1 MLLGD
6 FGTSFTK
13 ILDTETGERRI
24 APTREAR
31 AIRADLATGHNAAL
45 HAEKTVGELLAM
57 ARGGQSLIGPDF
69 HLLDIG
75 SRDMKYLHIRDG
87 RVIRMDWNAQCGA
100 MTGFT
105 LELMGNYFDLDFSKV
120 KPSEKDYPMTCG
132 VLGLERAFDDM
143 AQGLDPEEALARF
156 ARGLAISA
164 HRFIGRPDKFHLSGG
179 MCDNPLFLKSFP
191 EGVEVIT
198 AGRFVLID
206 GLLAEVGAD
215 CNFRPNRNV
224 RDG

>member
-13 ILDTETGERRI
+13 TLDTDTGERRI
-24 APTREAR
+24 APTRYAR
-31 AIRADLATGHNAAL
+31 AIRAEVATGHNAAL
-45 HAEKTVGELLAM
+45 HADKTIGELLAM
-57 ARGGQSLIGPDF
+57 ARGGETLIGPDF

-75 SRDMKYLHIRDG
+75 SRDMKFLHVQGG
-87 RVIRMDWNAQCGA
+87 RVLRMDWNAQCGA

-105 LELMGNYFDLDFSKV
+105 LELLGNYYALDFSKV

-143 AQGLDPEEALARF
+143 AQGLEPEEALARF
-156 ARGLAISA
+156 ARGLASSA

-179 MCDNPLFLKSFP
+179 MSDNPLFLNSFP
-191 EGVEVIT
+191 DGVEVIPV
-198 AGRFVLID
+198 GRFVLVE
-206 GLLAEVGAD
+206 GLLSETVGAHAVL
-215 CNFRPNRNV
+215 PT
-224 RDG
+224 